1 MSTYR
6 TLAGMKHVTTSLLVA
21 LALIPLTVPVNLT
34 ATEQA
39 ESSDKNAPQIDGSWI
54 CTNTR
59 INQGFSFSAVL
70 SFGTGG
76 VLLAN
81 GAVAGPPLLQGGW
94 ARASS
99 HRIDSTIYFFAYD
112 PAGNAVAMIKTVQSF
127 QLTGQDEL
135 VGTGT
140 SYACDLQSQN
150 CKEDP
155 TARIEIKGRRIA
167 SEKQSAF

>member
-1 MSTYR
+1 MSTHR
-6 TLAGMKHVTTSLLVA
+6 TIATMKLRTTSLLVA
-21 LALIPLTVPVNLT
+21 LALVSLSVPVNLT
-34 ATEQA
+34 AAESA
-39 ESSDKNAPQIDGSWI
+39 ESSDGNAPQIDGSWI

-59 INQGFSFSAVL
+59 INQGVSFTAVL

-76 VLLAN
+76 VLLAT
-81 GAVAGPPLLQGGW
+81 GSIAGPALLQGGW
-94 ARASS
+94 SRANS
-99 HRIDSTIYFFAYD
+99 HRVDSTIYFFAYD

-135 VGTGT
+135 VGTGA

-155 TARIEIKGRRIA
+155 SVRIEIKGRRIV